1 MTEDLQLFAEP
12 PAYPRL
18 IGTSFLTRCS
28 PRVRAFYEYWDS
40 KRLQSD
46 GGHRP
51 MPARADLDPT
61 EMKPWLAN
69 ILLVDVQDAPRRLSY
84 RLVGSNQVDLR
95 QRDVTGKP
103 VEEGYF
109 GESLAAVQENYRL
122 VIDERVPVFDWSSV
136 PSASGVPRPA
146 QALLLPLSSDGR
158 TVDKVIVYMETEPF

>member
-1 MTEDLQLFAEP
+1 VTDDFPLFAKTA
-12 PAYPRL
+12 AYPRL
-18 IGTSFLTRCS
+18 TGADFLTRCS
-28 PRVRAFYEYWDS
+28 PNVRAFYEYWDS
-40 KRLQSD
+40 KRLLAD
-46 GGHRP
+46 GARRP
-51 MPARADLDPT
+51 MPSRADLDPT

-69 ILLVDVQDAPRRLSY
+69 IILVDVSDEPRRLSY

-122 VIDERVPVFDWSSV
+122 VIDEGLPVYDWSPI

-146 QALLLPLSSDGR
+146 QALLLPLSGNGL